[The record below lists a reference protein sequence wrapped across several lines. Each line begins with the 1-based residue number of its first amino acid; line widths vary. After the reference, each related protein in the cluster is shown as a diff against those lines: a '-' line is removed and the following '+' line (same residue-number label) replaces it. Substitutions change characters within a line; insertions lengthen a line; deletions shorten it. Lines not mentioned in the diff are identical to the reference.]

1 MREAI
6 TIFRKAGAPVLFSYH
21 SVIGKGIVEGSK
33 DFDLLPAITARE
45 EERKVIKT
53 HLNAFNGTGLD
64 TLLKEKGCDTVMII
78 GLSAVHCVLAT
89 YFGA

>member
-1 MREAI
+1 M
-6 TIFRKAGAPVLFSYH
+6 
-21 SVIGKGIVEGSK
+21 
-33 DFDLLPAITARE
+33 
-45 EERKVIKT
+45 IKT
-53 HLNAFNGTGLD
+53 HLNTFNGTGLD